1 LGAGCA
7 MSREF
12 STEAFQAR
20 LSTHYLGRRF
30 LYYPSLP
37 STQDVARQEAE
48 RGAPEGTTV
57 LAEEQTAGR
66 GRLGRQWVSPAGDNL
81 YFSVVLRPSAEHL
94 RLLVMIWPLAIC
106 EAVEEVTALRP
117 RVKWPND
124 VLIGSRKLAGVLI
137 ESTFRGGGLDY
148 AIPGIGINVNVDVS
162 SHEGI
167 PDTAT
172 SIMSELGREVA
183 REEVLATILDRF
195 ERLYESVR
203 RGEPVHLAWK
213 ARLDTLG
220 KHVRVSFGD
229 RVEGGVA
236 EDARADGTLILRRPD
251 GSRVEIEAG
260 DVTLRA

>member
-1 LGAGCA
+1 

-20 LSTHYLGRRF
+20 LSTDYMGRRF
-30 LYYPSLP
+30 FYYPSVS
-37 STQDVARQEAE
+37 STQDAAREEAE

-57 LAEEQTAGR
+57 LADQQTAGR
-66 GRLGRQWVSPAGDNL
+66 GRLGRQWVSPAGANL

-106 EAVEEVTALRP
+106 EAVEELTDLRA

-124 VLIGSRKLAGVLI
+124 VLVGTRKLAGVLV
-137 ESTFRGGGLDY
+137 ECNFSDGEVDH
-148 AIPGIGINVNVDVS
+148 AVAGIGVNVNLDVS

-183 REEVLATILDRF
+183 REEVLAAILGRF
-195 ERLYESVR
+195 ESLYDSAR

-220 KHVRVSFGD
+220 RHVRVSFGE
-229 RVEGGVA
+229 RVEEGVA
-236 EDARADGTLILRRPD
+236 EDAGADGTLILRRPD

-260 DVTLRA
+260 DVTLRG